1 MSVPED
7 ARITLADENPPD
19 LAQDKRLGPYRDAC
33 YFGLISGT
41 RLAR

>member
-1 MSVPED
+1 VFPKTRAPHSP
-7 ARITLADENPPD
+7 ARIHD